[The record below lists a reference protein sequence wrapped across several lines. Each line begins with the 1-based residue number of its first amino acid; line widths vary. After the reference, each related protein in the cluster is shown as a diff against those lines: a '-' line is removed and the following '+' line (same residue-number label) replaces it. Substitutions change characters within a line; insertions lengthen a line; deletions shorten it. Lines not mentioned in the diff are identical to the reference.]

1 MRFYLILQLIFDT
14 RSSSSNQNSR
24 EGLSNTAPKPREAT
38 DVEKSEE
45 FTFEANTFAPQHN
58 KRVPRG
64 TALVTK
70 RVPLTAADKKKVN
83 KSSIGL
89 PILGTLKLAS
99 GNGYPFTLKNCV
111 PREAICRSELI
122 NNRNDSGL
130 TTVSEARRPRLSL
143 TPLPLASAVQQRIS
157 LGGTTLCSIADQ
169 ATAAAPQESVRV
181 TLEHRGDHPT
191 PVDTVLQ
198 IRVRS
203 HSSYLIPEVAL
214 RINTWLEDSS
224 TPTATEPD
232 SSSLATQLQYSEYLT
247 DIEVDEDVWELI
259 ERDCRQRKS
268 LSRQM
273 PNTMS
278 IEANDNSVRGS
289 NITRPSASYSN
300 SRSGDSH
307 THPTANA
314 IKDYPGTS
322 ARRPKT
328 MPSGS
333 QLPSCWNDDMDQ
345 FICHM
350 EAQCEFS
357 IRTIIK
363 ALKQRF
369 AELREVS
376 AWEI

>member
-1 MRFYLILQLIFDT
+1 M
-14 RSSSSNQNSR
+14 
-24 EGLSNTAPKPREAT
+24 
-38 DVEKSEE
+38 
-45 FTFEANTFAPQHN
+45 
-58 KRVPRG
+58 
-64 TALVTK
+64 
-70 RVPLTAADKKKVN
+70 PLTAADKKKVN
-83 KSSIGL
+83 KASIGL
-89 PILGTLKLAS
+89 PILRTLKLAS
-99 GNGYPFTLKNCV
+99 GNGHPYILENCV
-111 PREAICRSELI
+111 PREDIRRNFSELI

-143 TPLPLASAVQQRIS
+143 RPLALTSAVRQRTS
-157 LGGTTLCSIADQ
+157 LGGTTLCSIAEE
-169 ATAAAPQESVRV
+169 ATVAAPQESVQV
-181 TLEHRGDHPT
+181 TSEHRGEDPA
-191 PVDTVLQ
+191 PVNAAHQ

-203 HSSYLIPEVAL
+203 HPSYIRSEFDSK
-214 RINTWLEDSS
+214 INTWLEDSS

-232 SSSLATQLQYSEYLT
+232 TSSLATQLQYSDYLT
-247 DIEVDEDVWELI
+247 DIDIDDEDLWELI

-307 THPTANA
+307 THTTANA

-322 ARRPKT
+322 ARRPKS

-333 QLPSCWNDDMDQ
+333 QLPSCWNDEMDQ

-363 ALKQRF
+363 ALKHRF

-376 AWEI
+376 ARKI